1 MKQRPS
7 STTNQ
12 RPFRGERFVNGKWF
26 PKWIFP
32 ILLVLSVSTV
42 ALRLKIVNT
51 VYEIN
56 QTEKLIG
63 NSKHERE
70 RSALKVA
77 ALKSPR
83 RLELLSRT
91 QFRLVQPSSKQVV
104 YLK

>member
-1 MKQRPS
+1 MKR
-7 STTNQ
+7 
-12 RPFRGERFVNGKWF
+12 WF

-32 ILLVLSVSTV
+32 ILLLLSVATV

-56 QTEKLIG
+56 QTEKLIS
-63 NSKHERE
+63 NSKHAKEKASLRI
-70 RSALKVA
+70 A

-83 RLELLSRT
+83 RLELLSKT
-91 QFRLVQPSSKQVV
+91 HFKLVQPSAGQVV

>member
-1 MKQRPS
+1 MKH
-7 STTNQ
+7 
-12 RPFRGERFVNGKWF
+12 WF

-32 ILLVLSVSTV
+32 ALLVLSVFTV

-56 QTEKLIG
+56 QTEKVIS

-70 RSALKVA
+70 RAAMKIA
-77 ALKSPR
+77 ALRSPR

-91 QFRLVQPSSKQVV
+91 QFKLAQPDAKQVV

>member
-1 MKQRPS
+1 MAAVDTKGFRMKH
-7 STTNQ
+7 
-12 RPFRGERFVNGKWF
+12 WF

-32 ILLVLSVSTV
+32 VLLVLSVATV

-56 QTEKLIG
+56 QTEKIIA

-70 RSALKVA
+70 KASIRLA
-77 ALKSPR
+77 ALRSPR
-83 RLELLSRT
+83 RLEILSKT
-91 QFRLVQPSSKQVV
+91 QFKLNQPTAKQVV

>member
-1 MKQRPS
+1 MKR
-7 STTNQ
+7 
-12 RPFRGERFVNGKWF
+12 WF

-32 ILLVLSVSTV
+32 VLFILSISTV

-56 QTEKLIG
+56 QTEKVIS
-63 NSKHERE
+63 NIRHELE
-70 RSALKVA
+70 RTALKVSG
-77 ALKSPR
+77 LRSPR

-91 QFRLVQPSSKQVV
+91 QFKLAHPVAKQVV

>member
-1 MKQRPS
+1 MKQRS
-7 STTNQ
+7 STS
-12 RPFRGERFVNGKWF
+12 RWF

-32 ILLVLSVSTV
+32 ILLVLSVATV

-56 QTEKLIG
+56 QTEKLIT

-70 RSALKVA
+70 RASLKVA

-91 QFRLVQPSSKQVV
+91 QFKLNQPSSKQVV

>member
-1 MKQRPS
+1 MYP
-7 STTNQ
+7 
-12 RPFRGERFVNGKWF
+12 V
-26 PKWIFP
+26 
-32 ILLVLSVSTV
+32 LLVLSVLTV

-56 QTEKLIG
+56 QTEKQIS

-70 RSALKVA
+70 RSALKLA

-91 QFRLVQPSSKQVV
+91 QFKLVQPSAKQVV

>member
-1 MKQRPS
+1 MKR
-7 STTNQ
+7 
-12 RPFRGERFVNGKWF
+12 WF

-32 ILLVLSVSTV
+32 VLLVLSVTTV

-56 QTEKLIG
+56 QTEKLIA
-63 NSKHERE
+63 NSKHSKEKA
-70 RSALKVA
+70 SLKVA

-83 RLELLSRT
+83 RLEALSKSH
-91 QFRLVQPSSKQVV
+91 FKLVQPSAKQVV